1 MINIILV
8 IVLQLNYV
16 DWHLTYFLR
25 IQILYKERDRK
36 LNIQSLQSARINI
49 FLRVVF
55 IITAIEIVSTL
66 TRTNT
71 HND

>member
-16 DWHLTYFLR
+16 DWHLTYFLH
-25 IQILYKERDRK
+25 IQILYKERVRK
-36 LNIQSLQSARINI
+36 LSIQSLQSARIKI

-66 TRTNT
+66 TRANT